1 MDQLENPV
9 KMCGCCFFLIFK
21 SFKFLVAVWAAF
33 TGKTVKIQI
42 IYLLLFFLQSQSWN
56 CSLPFQ
62 KCISFITIKNTQLFV
77 LLSVFLLWFDWTQ
90 SNLIANQDHSVVKSE
105 WTKATKV
112 RFVDQYDASEREK
125 RRNEEKVLLCNLS
138 WDNIH
143 HVEFLKAVWKAR
155 KTLRH

>member
-1 MDQLENPV
+1 MSCFYREN
-9 KMCGCCFFLIFK
+9 
-21 SFKFLVAVWAAF
+21 
-33 TGKTVKIQI
+33 GKDSN
-42 IYLLLFFLQSQSWN
+42 YLRLLGLFFLHSQSWN

-62 KCISFITIKNTQLFV
+62 KIGDLKCIYFITIKNTQLFV

-90 SNLIANQDHSVVKSE
+90 SNLIGNQDHSVVKSE

-112 RFVDQYDASEREK
+112 RFVDQYNVSEREK

-143 HVEFLKAVWKAR
+143 HVECLKAVWKAR